1 MDEVIHV
8 LHRIE
13 RHAKQN
19 EELNA
24 AQLDT
29 QFLILKEI
37 RHFMSTVQQGLQDL
51 QQDDADLTLAVTS
64 LTGAVNSAA
73 QKIADLTAE
82 LANNEDPAVQ
92 NVAAHI
98 KTQIASIVDAASVL
112 NKATAPP
119 VVEPPVVEPP
129 APVDNPPADQPAEP
143 TA

>member
-64 LTGAVNSAA
+64 LTSAINAAA

-82 LANNEDPAVQ
+82 LGSNEDSTVQ
-92 NVAAHI
+92 TIAAHI
-98 KTQIASIVDAASVL
+98 KTQIAGIVDAAAVL
-112 NKATAPP
+112 NNAVTPP
-119 VVEPPVVEPP
+119 PPPVVEPP
-129 APVDNPPADQPAEP
+129 APEPTEKPAEP

>member
-1 MDEVIHV
+1 MDEVIRE
-8 LHRIE
+8 LRRIAH
-13 RHAKQN
+13 HASRN
-19 EELNA
+19 EDFNA
-24 AQLDT
+24 AQLDV
-29 QFLILKEI
+29 QVLILKEI

-64 LTGAVNSAA
+64 LTTAVNAAA

-98 KTQIASIVDAASVL
+98 KTQIAGIVDAASVL
-112 NKATAPP
+112 SNAVTPP
-119 VVEPPVVEPP
+119 PPPVVEPP
-129 APVDNPPADQPAEP
+129 AENPPAEP